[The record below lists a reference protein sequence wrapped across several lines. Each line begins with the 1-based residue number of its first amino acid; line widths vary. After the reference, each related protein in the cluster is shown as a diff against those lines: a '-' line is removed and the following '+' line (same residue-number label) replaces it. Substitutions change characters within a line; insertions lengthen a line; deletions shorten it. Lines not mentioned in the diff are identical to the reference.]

1 MNNGRKH
8 SYQSVHGS
16 RHYLDWR
23 NQPLLFK
30 MYPKLA
36 AIPLPRQAPQTG
48 VPALSAISTLP
59 GESQSAPVP
68 DLTALALLLHLSA
81 GVSKQKR
88 FAGGGTLLFRAAAR
102 TRAPYE

>member
-1 MNNGRKH
+1 MNNRDVDAAWQYHNGTKH

-59 GESQSAPVP
+59 GESQSAVG
-68 DLTALALLLHLSA
+68 AV
-81 GVSKQKR
+81 GRIVR
-88 FAGGGTLLFRAAAR
+88 
-102 TRAPYE
+102 